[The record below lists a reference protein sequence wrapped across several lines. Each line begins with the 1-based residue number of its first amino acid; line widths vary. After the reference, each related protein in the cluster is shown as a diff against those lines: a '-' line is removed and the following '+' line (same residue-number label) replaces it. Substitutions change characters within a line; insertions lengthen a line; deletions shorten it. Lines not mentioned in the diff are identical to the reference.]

1 MSKPS
6 KKQTSRPVNQ
16 TTGDPDL
23 APIEDII
30 AAISRGELVIM
41 VDDEDRENEGDL
53 VMAAQFATPEKVAF
67 IVRHTSGLIVAP
79 LTGERCDD
87 LRLPLMV
94 DNNTE
99 SHRTA
104 FTISVDLLEGTTT
117 GISASDRA
125 ATLRALADPKIS
137 HSAFARP
144 GHIFPLRARDGG
156 VLKRAGHTE
165 ASVDLAR
172 LAGCE
177 PAGIICEIQNDDGT
191 MSRLPELKKFA
202 KQHSLLISSIA
213 RLIEYRRHHERL
225 VERMGSANVPT
236 EWGNFEC
243 VAYRSTIDGIEHL
256 AFVLG
261 DLTTPEPVL
270 TRVHSECLTG
280 DVFGSRRCDCGPQL
294 ATAMQAVQQ
303 QGRGVIVYLRG
314 HEGRGI
320 GIGHKIRAYSLQDE
334 GLDTVDANLELGLP
348 VDSREYGIGAQ
359 ILADLGARELR
370 LMTNNPAK
378 YGGIAGY
385 GLSVVERV
393 SIITA
398 STPENSSYLA
408 TKRDRLGH
416 FFNDTEAK

>member
-1 MSKPS
+1 MSKS
-6 KKQTSRPVNQ
+6 NQ
-16 TTGDPDL
+16 TTSKPGNDPDL

-53 VMAAQFATPEKVAF
+53 NMAAQFATPEKIAF
-67 IVRHTSGLIVAP
+67 IVRHTSGVIVAP

-117 GISASDRA
+117 GISAADRA
-125 ATLRALADPKIS
+125 ATLRALADPKIA
-137 HSAFARP
+137 HAAFARP
-144 GHIFPLRARDGG
+144 GHIFPLRAREGG

-202 KQHSLLISSIA
+202 KKHGLLISSIA

-236 EWGNFEC
+236 EWGNFDC

-280 DVFGSRRCDCGPQL
+280 DVFGSLRCDCGPQL
-294 ATAMQAVQQ
+294 ATAMKAVQE

-320 GIGHKIRAYSLQDE
+320 GIGNKIRAYSLQDE
-334 GLDTVDANLELGLP
+334 GLDTVDANLQLGLP

-393 SIITA
+393 SIITE

-416 FFNDTEAK
+416 FFNDMEKK

>member
-1 MSKPS
+1 MSKS
-6 KKQTSRPVNQ
+6 NQ
-16 TTGDPDL
+16 TTSKPGNDPDL

-53 VMAAQFATPEKVAF
+53 IMAAQFATPEKIAF
-67 IVRHTSGLIVAP
+67 IVRHTSGVIVAP

-117 GISASDRA
+117 GISAADRA
-125 ATLRALADPKIS
+125 ATLRALADPKIA
-137 HSAFARP
+137 HAAFARP
-144 GHIFPLRARDGG
+144 GHIFPLRAREGG

-202 KQHSLLISSIA
+202 KKHGLLISSIA

-236 EWGNFEC
+236 EWGNFDC

-294 ATAMQAVQQ
+294 ATAMKAVQE

-334 GLDTVDANLELGLP
+334 GLDTVDANLQLGLP

-393 SIITA
+393 SIITE

-416 FFNDTEAK
+416 FFNDMEKK

>member
-1 MSKPS
+1 MSKS
-6 KKQTSRPVNQ
+6 NQ
-16 TTGDPDL
+16 TTLKPGNDPDL

-53 VMAAQFATPEKVAF
+53 IMAAQFATPEKIAF
-67 IVRHTSGLIVAP
+67 IVRHTSGVIVAP

-117 GISASDRA
+117 GISAADRA
-125 ATLRALADPKIS
+125 ATLRALADPKTA
-137 HSAFARP
+137 HAAFARP
-144 GHIFPLRARDGG
+144 GHIFPLRAREGG

-177 PAGIICEIQNDDGT
+177 PTGVICEIQNDDGT

-202 KQHSLLISSIA
+202 KQHGLLISSIA

-236 EWGNFEC
+236 EWGNFDC

-294 ATAMQAVQQ
+294 ATAMKAVQE

-393 SIITA
+393 SIITE

-416 FFNDTEAK
+416 FFNDMEKK

>member
-1 MSKPS
+1 MSKS
-6 KKQTSRPVNQ
+6 NQ
-16 TTGDPDL
+16 TTLKPGNDPDL

-30 AAISRGELVIM
+30 ASISRGELVIM

-53 VMAAQFATPEKVAF
+53 IMAAQFATPEKIAF
-67 IVRHTSGLIVAP
+67 IVRHTSGVIVAP

-117 GISASDRA
+117 GISAADRA
-125 ATLRALADPKIS
+125 ATLRALADPKIA
-137 HSAFARP
+137 HAAFARP
-144 GHIFPLRARDGG
+144 GHIFPLRAREGG

-191 MSRLPELKKFA
+191 MSRLPDLKKFA
-202 KQHSLLISSIA
+202 KQHGLLISSIA

-236 EWGNFEC
+236 EWGNFDC

-294 ATAMQAVQQ
+294 ATAMRAVQE

-393 SIITA
+393 SIITE

-416 FFNDTEAK
+416 FFNDMEKK